1 MRVKLLHLIGFMVLA
16 AALMHGQ
23 SGPVFWS
30 TTQPDCSILNEQ
42 PIAVPNASGATMGY
56 SCYVTGTF
64 LWLAAGGVWG
74 TAIRV
79 AAPASGAIGV
89 GYSFYD
95 KTGNNLSLD
104 TTGSVT
110 QSSNFV
116 GFSLYA
122 NQPAEIDL
130 RGATS
135 NAPGYGDT
143 ATGSV
148 YAAFFCPDAA
158 TCSNVLPQLIYS
170 ALPTYP
176 WSLSVPIA
184 WDNAV
189 SHQWSA
195 EGIDDGG
202 ARRVSLVIYNE
213 TNTATTYTV
222 RVYNGAGTLV
232 GTGTTPS
239 IPGFATLAD
248 GSPGDGGTYGALL
261 SDVVKTPLPPGIF
274 KIIVDGGT
282 VASAVEV
289 LQVSGPSATTLQV
302 AYDTTPAATAS
313 ATAAEALAIRRLRVE
328 STARH
333 VFRETPR

>member
-1 MRVKLLHLIGFMVLA
+1 M
-16 AALMHGQ
+16 
-23 SGPVFWS
+23 
-30 TTQPDCSILNEQ
+30 
-42 PIAVPNASGATMGY
+42 
-56 SCYVTGTF
+56 
-64 LWLAAGGVWG
+64 WLAAGGG
-74 TAIRV
+74 MGQFDSRGCARI
-79 AAPASGAIGV
+79 GAIGV

-95 KTGNNLSLD
+95 TSGNNLSLD

-110 QSSNFV
+110 GSSNFV

-122 NQPAEIDL
+122 NQPAEIEL

-135 NAPGYGDT
+135 NAPGYGNT

-184 WDNAV
+184 WDDAV

-213 TNTATTYTV
+213 TKTATTYTV
-222 RVYNGAGTLV
+222 RVYDSAGTLV

-239 IPGFATLAD
+239 IPGFPTLSD
-248 GSPGDGGTYGALL
+248 GSLGDGGTYGALL
-261 SDVVKTPLPPGIF
+261 SEVVKTPLPSGIF

-282 VASAVEV
+282 ISCAVEV

-302 AYDTTPAATAS
+302 AYDTTPAATA
-313 ATAAEALAIRRLRVE
+313 TARTAEASAIRRLRVE
-328 STARH
+328 STARR
-333 VFRETPR
+333 VFSEVPK